1 MSGLEEAFLPGA
13 ADAIDE
19 LAREKVLPAPVPAP
33 APPLV
38 TDDGCEV
45 VIPVIGVTDAAIL
58 PEPPRVRRG
67 ED

>member
-33 APPLV
+33 SPPLI

-45 VIPVIGVTDAAIL
+45 VIPAIGTADAAIL
-58 PEPPRVRRG
+58 PEPPRVRRDEG
-67 ED
+67 

>member
-1 MSGLEEAFLPGA
+1 MPSTS
-13 ADAIDE
+13 
-19 LAREKVLPAPVPAP
+19 LAREKVLPAPVHAP
-33 APPLV
+33 GPPLV